1 MNPIAAPQWISTQA
15 DLEAWAKKLEQATWI
30 AIDTESDSFHRFR
43 EKVCLVQMT
52 ALGQDVLI
60 DPLALGTLA
69 PLMPVLENPRITKIF
84 HDAGYDLICLK
95 RDFGVVVRGLFDT
108 MLASRILGERHFGLA
123 ALLRTRYAFEA
134 DKRLQRSDWAVRPL
148 SQAQMD
154 YARYDTH
161 FLPQLALDLTK
172 ELEAAGRLS
181 WALEDFERLPEI
193 AERAQSRSGPRDPD
207 SFWRVQGVKTLSAQG
222 KGMLKELYQARERIA
237 ERLDRPAFKVM
248 SDDVLM
254 QLAHEPPA
262 QVGDLAPRPGAR
274 RSSAARFGR
283 EIMEALAQAQPIE
296 GPPPKGHG
304 RRRRNGRL
312 LDPRAREVY
321 EALRV
326 LRKERSNA
334 LGLEPEVLMGNALL
348 EELASRAPLDVA
360 TLGALS
366 ELRGWRGPHLI
377 EALAHTLHEAYAAAS
392 LEPAPEHDDET
403 SGVAATAPVT

>member
-1 MNPIAAPQWISTQA
+1 VNPDTAPQWISTQA
-15 DLEAWAKKLEQATWI
+15 DLQAWADRLQQATWI

-52 ALGQDVLI
+52 ALGEDVLI
-60 DPLALGTLA
+60 DPLALGSLD
-69 PLMPVLENPRITKIF
+69 PLKPVLENPAITKIF
-84 HDAGYDLICLK
+84 HDAGYDLICLR

-161 FLPQLALDLTK
+161 FLPQLALDLT
-172 ELEAAGRLS
+172 EALRAAGRLS
-181 WALEDFERLPEI
+181 WALEDFARLPEI
-193 AERAQSRSGPRDPD
+193 AERAQARSGPRDPD

-248 SDDVLM
+248 SDDILM
-254 QLAHEPPA
+254 QLAHHPPA
-262 QVGDLAPRPGAR
+262 QVGDLSPRPGAR
-274 RSSAARFGR
+274 RSSAARFGH

-326 LRKERSNA
+326 LRKERSCA

-348 EELASRAPLDVA
+348 EELASRAPLDVGA
-360 TLGALS
+360 LGALS

-377 EALAHTLHEAYAAAS
+377 EALAHTLHVAYQAAS
-392 LEPAPEHDDET
+392 LEPAPDDDDAS
-403 SGVAATAPVT
+403 SGVAAAAPVT